1 MSQAE
6 GAASARPRSRKG
18 VAYLVRE
25 RTSVRLTAGEQVDNI
40 GKGKR
45 PGNVGYERSLHF
57 SGNLILYGF
66 QMVVYHN

>member
-1 MSQAE
+1 M
-6 GAASARPRSRKG
+6 
-18 VAYLVRE
+18 
-25 RTSVRLTAGEQVDNI
+25 RLTAGEQVDNI

-45 PGNVGYERSLHF
+45 PGNVGHERSLRF